1 MGNFCPPGS
10 GSGSESTILIPT
22 TVLSSPVNVLKRRNK
37 YCSWMLSRD
46 HTRLFSFKESL
57 FIKKVE
63 FLTPCAGPTAVDITP
78 GKDGGILKEITTQGV
93 VGDGPLLGDK
103 VSTLDTIRTVLRRVA
118 IGQGHSLF
126 LFHIPFMLL
135 SII

>member
-1 MGNFCPPGS
+1 
-10 GSGSESTILIPT
+10 
-22 TVLSSPVNVLKRRNK
+22 
-37 YCSWMLSRD
+37 MLSRD
-46 HTRLFSFKESL
+46 HTSLFSFKESL